1 VAGFLYRIGRA
12 AAAHRLVSI
21 GVWLVL
27 AATAVVSVRALGAET
42 NNTLTLPGTD
52 SQAAFDLLA
61 AKFPPQQNGANPF
74 VFQVERGTLDD
85 PTYKPAMEATY
96 RAFKA
101 SRYVYSV
108 QNPVGKNAG
117 TAGIISD
124 DGRIG
129 LMPVV
134 LNVGGGFITTELAQ
148 KILDVTRPARAAGI
162 DVAVG
167 GTVGSV
173 LSAPDTKESQLLGNV
188 SAMVI
193 LALVF
198 GSLVA
203 MGLPIVN
210 AAIGL
215 AITTSVIG
223 LLGHVWSVPSV
234 ASTLAVMIGLGV
246 GIDYA
251 LFLMTKHL
259 EQLGEGVEL
268 RESIAR
274 AVSSSGSAVVFAGGT
289 VVIALL
295 SLVVAGIP
303 LVSTLGFASAIA
315 VFMAVVTSIT
325 LLPAILSLVGHG
337 VQKVRVPAFLQMR
350 PRQQGQRR
358 WDAWARWVAGH
369 PWIAVGIALVILVPL
384 IVPLFSLELGQPDVG
399 VTSTSTTE
407 RQAYDMTTEGFGVG
421 YNGPLLL
428 GMSLDPVAEP
438 SDAYTNK
445 FDRATRL
452 QKDLKREKKQLN
464 AEKRQLERQQAQL
477 EAQEQELRQEAAAL
491 QEQSA
496 RLERE
501 GAALET
507 RAEALARQIV
517 PVAIRLRVLEARER
531 VLKDRI
537 RQATDPVTI
546 NRLQRRL
553 ARLQARKPVLQDRL
567 NALRAQAET
576 IAAQA
581 RRLEAQKADLERQA
595 AALDSQKAQLERE
608 GADLQAQGDELKVQA
623 DKAKRQKQTAL
634 KLKRQLTRMLT
645 AAGGNPLGTDPRLVG
660 IQDAVG
666 AMSGVVAVSPP
677 QVNDSG
683 SAAIM
688 NAIPKNAPSS
698 DATANV
704 VEVMRDDTLPP
715 VTGDNGVTA
724 HVGGTTATYVDL
736 ASKISSKLPLVV
748 LTVLALSFVFLTV
761 AFRSLLVPLQA
772 GITNLLTV
780 AAALGVLTAVFQ
792 WGWGLSAIGLE
803 APGDTV
809 PIASYVPLMMFAVL
823 FGLSMDYEVF
833 LVSRIQHHHTLGE
846 EPRAAVTSGLGA
858 AAHVVTAAALIMFLV
873 FASFIITSDPTIK
886 QFGVGLATAVLLA
899 GIMVVLLVPAMLTLF
914 GRRLFAL
921 PRPLD
926 RVVPHI
932 DVEGT
937 GATPI
942 RIPDSSPVEPERSPA
957 PAEVGHSLSGPESEG
972 STGSR
977 TSSSDPD
984 TK

>member
-1 VAGFLYRIGRA
+1 MAGWLYRIGRA
-12 AAAHRLVSI
+12 AAAHRLVFI

-27 AATAVVSVRALGAET
+27 VAVAVVSVRALGAET

-74 VFQVERGTLDD
+74 VLQVDRGTLSD
-85 PTYKPAMEATY
+85 PNYKPAVDATY

-108 QNPVGKNAG
+108 QNPVGKNAE

-124 DGRIG
+124 DGKIG
-129 LMPVV
+129 LMPVL
-134 LNVGGGFITTELAQ
+134 LNVGGGFITEELAQ
-148 KILDVTRPARAAGI
+148 KILDVTQPARAAGI

-167 GTVGSV
+167 GQVGSV
-173 LSAPDTKESQLLGNV
+173 LSAPDTKESEVLGNV

-223 LLGHVWSVPSV
+223 MLGHIWAVPTV

-274 AVSSSGSAVVFAGGT
+274 AVASSGSAVVFAGGT

-315 VFMAVVTSIT
+315 VFLAVCTSIT

-337 VQKVRVPAFLQMR
+337 VQRVRVPGFLRMR
-350 PRQQGQRR
+350 PRPQGQRR

-369 PWIAVGIALVILVPL
+369 PWIAVGVALVILVPL

-399 VTSTSTTE
+399 VTPESTTE
-407 RQAYDMTTEGFGVG
+407 RQAYDMITEGFGVG

-428 GMSLDPVAEP
+428 AMSLDPVAEP
-438 SDAYTNK
+438 SDAYTK
-445 FDRATRL
+445 KYDRATRL
-452 QKDLKREKKQLN
+452 QKELKRENKQLN

-477 EAQEQELRQEAAAL
+477 EAQERELRRQAAALQAQGAQLEREAAAL
-491 QEQSA
+491 EA
-496 RLERE
+496 
-501 GAALET
+501 
-507 RAEALARQIV
+507 RAEAVAREIV
-517 PVAIRLRVLEARER
+517 PLAVRLRIIDARER
-531 VLKDRI
+531 VIRDRI
-537 RQATDPVTI
+537 DQATDPNTI
-546 NRLQRRL
+546 RRLQRRL
-553 ARLQARKPVLQDRL
+553 DHLQAREGGLRDRL
-567 NALRAQAET
+567 NALRAQART
-576 IAAQA
+576 IADQA
-581 RRLEAQKADLERQA
+581 RSLQAQKADLERQA
-595 AALDSQKAQLERE
+595 AALDAEKAQLERE
-608 GADLQAQGDELKVQA
+608 GADLQAQGDELQAQA

-634 KLKRQLTRMLT
+634 KLQKELTRMLT
-645 AAGGNPLGTDPRLVG
+645 EAGGNPLGTDPRIVAM
-660 IQDAVG
+660 QDAVT
-666 AMSGVVAVSPP
+666 ATPGVVALSPP
-677 QVNDSG
+677 QVNDGG

-688 NAIPKNAPSS
+688 NAIPRNAPSS
-698 DATANV
+698 DATANL

-715 VTGDNGVTA
+715 VTVDNGVTA

-736 ASKISSKLPLVV
+736 AAQDL
-748 LTVLALSFVFLTV
+748 
-761 AFRSLLVPLQA
+761 LQA
-772 GITNLLTV
+772 APRRPDRAGPELRLPDR
-780 AAALGVLTAVFQ
+780 GVPFPA
-792 WGWGLSAIGLE
+792 G
-803 APGDTV
+803 PGPGGDHQPPDRRRRAGGVDGRV
-809 PIASYVPLMMFAVL
+809 PV
-823 FGLSMDYEVF
+823 
-833 LVSRIQHHHTLGE
+833 
-846 EPRAAVTSGLGA
+846 GLGTFRDRPGRA
-858 AAHVVTAAALIMFLV
+858 RRYGPDRELRPPDDVRRAVRALDGLRGLPGE
-873 FASFIITSDPTIK
+873 SDPTSPRVGGGSANGGDLRTRSRGPRRHRRRADHVPGLLELHHQPRPDDQAVRRRTRDRGATRRDHGGPVGARHADPLRPPAVRAPSPARPGGASHRRRGI
-886 QFGVGLATAVLLA
+886 GDADPDPGLAH
-899 GIMVVLLVPAMLTLF
+899 
-914 GRRLFAL
+914 R
-921 PRPLD
+921 
-926 RVVPHI
+926 
-932 DVEGT
+932 
-937 GATPI
+937 
-942 RIPDSSPVEPERSPA
+942 
-957 PAEVGHSLSGPESEG
+957 
-972 STGSR
+972 
-977 TSSSDPD
+977 
-984 TK
+984 

>member
-1 VAGFLYRIGRA
+1 MAGFLYRIGRA
-12 AAAHRLVSI
+12 GAAHRLVAI
-21 GVWLVL
+21 GVWFVL
-27 AATAVVSVRALGAET
+27 ASIAVVSVGALGAET

-52 SQAAFDLLA
+52 SQAAFDLLK

-74 VFQVERGTLDD
+74 VFEVERGTMSD
-85 PTYKPAMEATY
+85 PRYKPAMDATF

-108 QNPVGKNAG
+108 QNPVGKNAEA
-117 TAGIISD
+117 AGIISD
-124 DGRIG
+124 DGKIG
-129 LMPVV
+129 LMPVL
-134 LNVGGGFITTELAQ
+134 LNVGGGFITTELAE
-148 KILDVTRPARAAGI
+148 KILNVTKPARDAGI

-173 LSAPDTKESQLLGNV
+173 LSAPDTKESQLIGNL
-188 SAMVI
+188 SAALI

-215 AITTSVIG
+215 AITTSIIG
-223 LLGHVWSVPSV
+223 LVGHLWSVPTV
-234 ASTLAVMIGLGV
+234 APTLAVMIGLGV

-259 EQLGEGVEL
+259 EQLRDGVEL

-289 VVIALL
+289 VVIALV

-303 LVSTLGFASAIA
+303 LVSTLGFAAAIG
-315 VFMAVVTSIT
+315 VLMAVLTSIT

-337 VQKVRVPAFLQMR
+337 VQRVRVPAFLRMR
-350 PRQQGQRR
+350 PRPEGQRR

-399 VTSTSTTE
+399 VTPTSTTQ
-407 RQAYDMTTEGFGVG
+407 RQAYDTITEGFGVG

-428 GMSLDPVAEP
+428 AMSLDPVAKP
-438 SDAYTNK
+438 SDAYTK
-445 FDRATRL
+445 KDDRATRL
-452 QKDLKREKKQLN
+452 QKELKREKKQLN

-477 EAQEQELRQEAAAL
+477 EAQEQDLRREAAAL

-501 GAALET
+501 AAAL
-507 RAEALARQIV
+507 RAPAEALARQIV
-517 PVAIRLRVLEARER
+517 PLAVRLRILEARER

-537 RQATDPVTI
+537 RQATDPATI
-546 NRLQRRL
+546 RRLQRRL
-553 ARLQARKPVLQDRL
+553 ARLQAREPVLQERL
-567 NALRAQAET
+567 NALRARAET

-581 RRLEAQKADLERQA
+581 RSLEAQKAELERRA
-595 AALDSQKAQLERE
+595 AALDAEKAQLEQQ
-608 GADLQAQGDELKVQA
+608 GAGLRAQGDELQAQA
-623 DKAKRQKQTAL
+623 DKAKRQKQSAL
-634 KLKRQLTRMLT
+634 KLKRQLTRILT
-645 AAGGNPLGTDPRLVG
+645 AAGGNPLGTDPRIVA
-660 IQDAVG
+660 IQDAVS
-666 AMSGVVAVSPP
+666 AMHGVVAVSPP

-688 NAIPKNAPSS
+688 NAIPKYAPSS
-698 DATANV
+698 DATAIV
-704 VEVMRDDTLPP
+704 VELMRDDTLPP

-724 HVGGTTATYVDL
+724 NVGGTTATYVDL

-748 LTVLALSFVFLTV
+748 LTVLALSFIFLTV

-772 GITNLLTV
+772 AITNLLTV

-873 FASFIITSDPTIK
+873 FASFIINGDPTIK
-886 QFGVGLATAVLLA
+886 QFGVGLASAVLLA

-937 GATPI
+937 SATPI
-942 RIPDSSPVEPERSPA
+942 RIPDSSLVEPDRSPA
-957 PAEVGHSLSGPESEG
+957 PAEIGHGAVEREQRRSAGESEHPP
-972 STGSR
+972 
-977 TSSSDPD
+977 SDP
-984 TK
+984 

>member
-1 VAGFLYRIGRA
+1 
-12 AAAHRLVSI
+12 
-21 GVWLVL
+21 
-27 AATAVVSVRALGAET
+27 
-42 NNTLTLPGTD
+42 
-52 SQAAFDLLA
+52 
-61 AKFPPQQNGANPF
+61 
-74 VFQVERGTLDD
+74 
-85 PTYKPAMEATY
+85 
-96 RAFKA
+96 
-101 SRYVYSV
+101 
-108 QNPVGKNAG
+108 
-117 TAGIISD
+117 
-124 DGRIG
+124 
-129 LMPVV
+129 
-134 LNVGGGFITTELAQ
+134 
-148 KILDVTRPARAAGI
+148 
-162 DVAVG
+162 
-167 GTVGSV
+167 
-173 LSAPDTKESQLLGNV
+173 
-188 SAMVI
+188 
-193 LALVF
+193 
-198 GSLVA
+198 
-203 MGLPIVN
+203 
-210 AAIGL
+210 
-215 AITTSVIG
+215 
-223 LLGHVWSVPSV
+223 
-234 ASTLAVMIGLGV
+234 LAVMIGLGV

-259 EQLGEGVEL
+259 EQLQAGVEM

-289 VVIALL
+289 VVIALA

-303 LVSTLGFASAIA
+303 LVSTLGFAAAIG
-315 VFMAVVTSIT
+315 VLMAVLTSIT

-337 VQKVRVPAFLQMR
+337 VQRVRVPGFLRMR
-350 PRQQGQRR
+350 PRPEGQRR

-369 PWIAVGIALVILVPL
+369 PWIAVGLALVILVPL

-399 VTSTSTTE
+399 VTPTSTTQ
-407 RQAYDMTTEGFGVG
+407 RQAYDAITEGFGVG

-428 GMSLDPVAEP
+428 AMSLDPVAEP

-452 QKDLKREKKQLN
+452 QKELKREKKQLN
-464 AEKRQLERQQAQL
+464 AEKRKLERQQAQL
-477 EAQEQELRQEAAAL
+477 EAREQELRREAAAL
-491 QEQSA
+491 QAQSA
-496 RLERE
+496 QLERE
-501 GAALET
+501 AAALET
-507 RAEALARQIV
+507 RAEVLARQIV
-517 PVAIRLRVLEARER
+517 PLAIRLRVLEARER

-537 RQATDPVTI
+537 RQATDPATI
-546 NRLQRRL
+546 RRLQRRL
-553 ARLQARKPVLQDRL
+553 ARLQAREPVLGDRL
-567 NALRAQAET
+567 NTLEAQARA

-581 RRLEAQKADLERQA
+581 RSLRAQKAELEGQA
-595 AALDSQKAQLERE
+595 AALDAEKAELEQE
-608 GADLQAQGDELKVQA
+608 GADLQAQGDELQAQA

-634 KLKRQLTRMLT
+634 KLQRELTRILT
-645 AAGGNPLGTDPRLVG
+645 AAGGNPLGTDPRIVA
-660 IQDAVG
+660 IQDAVS
-666 AMSGVVAVSPP
+666 AAPGVVALSPP

-688 NAIPKNAPSS
+688 NAIPKDAPSS

-704 VEVMRDDTLPP
+704 VEVLRDDTLPP
-715 VTGDNGVTA
+715 VTGDNGVAA

-736 ASKISSKLPLVV
+736 AAKISSKLPLVV
-748 LTVLALSFVFLTV
+748 LTVLALSFIFLTV

-772 GITNLLTV
+772 GLTNLLSV

-833 LVSRIQHHHTLGE
+833 LVSRIQHHHALGE

-942 RIPDSSPVEPERSPA
+942 RIPDSSSVEPARPRA
-957 PAEVGHSLSGPESEG
+957 AAEVGHAPPGPGREG
-972 STGSR
+972 STGEAGPP
-977 TSSSDPD
+977 SSDPD
-984 TK
+984 T

>member
-1 VAGFLYRIGRA
+1 MAGFLYRVGRA
-12 AAAHRLVSI
+12 GASHRLLFI

-27 AATAVVSVRALGAET
+27 AAIAVVSVRAFGAET

-74 VFQVERGTLDD
+74 VLQVRHGTLND
-85 PTYKPAMEATY
+85 PRYKPAVDATY

-108 QNPVGKNAG
+108 QNPVGKNAEA
-117 TAGIISD
+117 AGIISD
-124 DGRIG
+124 DGKIG

-134 LNVGGGFITTELAQ
+134 LNVGGGFITTELAER
-148 KILDVTRPARAAGI
+148 ILDVTRPAREAGI
-162 DVAVG
+162 DVSVG

-188 SAMVI
+188 SAMLI

-223 LLGHVWSVPSV
+223 LLGHVWSVPTV
-234 ASTLAVMIGLGV
+234 APTLAVMIGLGV

-259 EQLGEGVEL
+259 EQLQAGVEL

-289 VVIALL
+289 VVIALA

-303 LVSTLGFASAIA
+303 LVSTLGFAAAIG
-315 VFMAVVTSIT
+315 VLMAVLTSIT

-337 VQKVRVPAFLQMR
+337 VQRVRVPAFLRMR
-350 PRQQGQRR
+350 PRPEGQRR
-358 WDAWARWVAGH
+358 WDAWARWVTGH
-369 PWIAVGIALVILVPL
+369 PWIAVGIALVILAPL

-399 VTSTSTTE
+399 VTPTSTTQ
-407 RQAYDMTTEGFGVG
+407 RQAYDAITEGFGVG

-428 GMSLDPVAEP
+428 AMSLDPAAEP
-438 SDAYTNK
+438 SDSYTNK
-445 FDRATRL
+445 YDRATRL
-452 QKDLKREKKQLN
+452 EKELKREKKQLN
-464 AEKRQLERQQAQL
+464 AQKRQLERQQAQL
-477 EAQEQELRQEAAAL
+477 EAQEQDLRQEAAAL
-491 QEQSA
+491 QAQQA

-501 GAALET
+501 AAALEA
-507 RAEALARQIV
+507 RAEALARRIL
-517 PVAIRLRVLEARER
+517 PLAFHLRVVEARER
-531 VLKDRI
+531 VLKERI
-537 RQATDPVTI
+537 RQATDPATI
-546 NRLQRRL
+546 RRLQRRL
-553 ARLQARKPVLQDRL
+553 VRLQARESALRERL
-567 NALRAQAET
+567 DPLRAQAET
-576 IAAQA
+576 TAAQG
-581 RRLEAQKADLERQA
+581 RSLLAQKAALERQA
-595 AALDSQKAQLERE
+595 AALDVEKAQLEQE
-608 GADLQAQGDELKVQA
+608 GAELQAQGDQLQAQA
-623 DKAKRQKQTAL
+623 DKAKRQKKTAL

-645 AAGGNPLGTDPRLVG
+645 AAGGNPLGTDPRIVA

-666 AMSGVVAVSPP
+666 AMPGVVAVSPP
-677 QVNDSG
+677 QVNDPG

-688 NAIPKNAPSS
+688 NAIPKDAPSS
-698 DATANV
+698 DATAKV

-748 LTVLALSFVFLTV
+748 LTVLALSFIFLTV

-846 EPRAAVTSGLGA
+846 QPRAAVTSGLGA

-937 GATPI
+937 GASPI
-942 RIPDSSPVEPERSPA
+942 LIPDSSPMERERSPA
-957 PAEVGHSLSGPESEG
+957 VAEVGHSPSGPESEG

-984 TK
+984 TR

>member
-1 VAGFLYRIGRA
+1 MAGWLYRIGRA
-12 AAAHRLVSI
+12 AAAHRLVFI

-27 AATAVVSVRALGAET
+27 VAFAVVSVRALGAET
-42 NNTLTLPGTD
+42 NNTLTLPGAD
-52 SQAAFDLLA
+52 SQAAFDLLT

-74 VFQVERGTLDD
+74 VLQVGRGTLSD
-85 PTYKPAMEATY
+85 PNYKPAVDATY
-96 RAFKA
+96 RAFEA

-108 QNPVGKNAG
+108 QNPVGKNAE
-117 TAGIISD
+117 TAGIISE
-124 DGRIG
+124 DGKIG
-129 LMPVV
+129 LMPVL
-134 LNVGGGFITTELAQ
+134 LNVGGGFITEELAQ
-148 KILDVTRPARAAGI
+148 KILDVTQPARAAGI

-167 GTVGSV
+167 GQVGSV
-173 LSAPDTKESQLLGNV
+173 LSAPDTKESQVLGNV

-210 AAIGL
+210 AALGL

-223 LLGHVWSVPSV
+223 MLGHIWAVPTV

-274 AVSSSGSAVVFAGGT
+274 AVASSGSAVVFAGGT

-315 VFMAVVTSIT
+315 VFLAVCTSIT

-337 VQKVRVPAFLQMR
+337 VQRVRIPGFLRMR
-350 PRQQGQRR
+350 PRPQGQRR

-369 PWIAVGIALVILVPL
+369 PWIAVGVALVILVPL

-399 VTSTSTTE
+399 VTPESTTE
-407 RQAYDMTTEGFGVG
+407 RQAYDMITEGFGVG

-428 GMSLDPVAEP
+428 AMSLDPVAEP
-438 SDAYTNK
+438 SDAYTTK
-445 FDRATRL
+445 YDRATRL
-452 QKDLKREKKQLN
+452 QKELKREKKQLN
-464 AEKRQLERQQAQL
+464 AEQRQLEHQQSQL
-477 EAQEQELRQEAAAL
+477 EAQESELRRQAAAIQAQGAQLEREAAAL
-491 QEQSA
+491 EV
-496 RLERE
+496 
-501 GAALET
+501 
-507 RAEALARQIV
+507 RAEAVARQIV
-517 PVAIRLRVLEARER
+517 PLAVRLRIIDARER
-531 VLKDRI
+531 VIRDRI
-537 RQATDPVTI
+537 DQATDPNTI
-546 NRLQRRL
+546 RRLQRRL
-553 ARLQARKPVLQDRL
+553 ARLQAREAGLRDRL
-567 NALRAQAET
+567 NALRAQART
-576 IAAQA
+576 IAGQAQSL
-581 RRLEAQKADLERQA
+581 RAQKADLERQA
-595 AALDSQKAQLERE
+595 AALDAEKAELERE
-608 GADLQAQGDELKVQA
+608 GADLQSQGDELQARA

-634 KLKRQLTRMLT
+634 KLQRELTRILT
-645 AAGGNPLGTDPRLVG
+645 EAGGNPLGTDPRIVAM
-660 IQDAVG
+660 QDAVT
-666 AMSGVVAVSPP
+666 ATPGVVALSPP
-677 QVNDSG
+677 QVNDGG

-688 NAIPKNAPSS
+688 NAIPRNAPSS
-698 DATANV
+698 DATANL

-715 VTGDNGVTA
+715 VTVDNGVTA

-736 ASKISSKLPLVV
+736 AARISSKLPLVV

-792 WGWGLSAIGLE
+792 WGWGLSAIGLD

-846 EPRAAVTSGLGA
+846 DPRTAVTSGLGA

-873 FASFIITSDPTIK
+873 FSSFIINPDPTIK
-886 QFGVGLATAVLLA
+886 QFGVGLAIAVLLA

-914 GRRLFAL
+914 GGRLFAL

-926 RVVPHI
+926 RVVPHV
-932 DVEGT
+932 DVEGS
-937 GATPI
+937 GRLI
-942 RIPDSSPVEPERSPA
+942 RIPDSSPVEPDRSSAPAGTGRPAGKPEHERS
-957 PAEVGHSLSGPESEG
+957 SG
-972 STGSR
+972 
-977 TSSSDPD
+977 SSDRPPPD
-984 TK
+984 P

>member
-1 VAGFLYRIGRA
+1 MAGWLYRIGRA
-12 AAAHRLVSI
+12 AAAHRLVFI

-27 AATAVVSVRALGAET
+27 VAVAVVSVRALGAET

-74 VFQVERGTLDD
+74 VLQVDRGTLSD
-85 PTYKPAMEATY
+85 PNYKPAVDATY

-108 QNPVGKNAG
+108 QNPVGKNAE

-124 DGRIG
+124 DGKIG
-129 LMPVV
+129 LMPVL
-134 LNVGGGFITTELAQ
+134 LNVGGGFITEELAQ
-148 KILDVTRPARAAGI
+148 KILDVTQPARAAGI

-167 GTVGSV
+167 GQVGSV
-173 LSAPDTKESQLLGNV
+173 LSAPDTKESQVLGNV

-210 AAIGL
+210 AALGL

-223 LLGHVWSVPSV
+223 MLGHIWAVPTV

-274 AVSSSGSAVVFAGGT
+274 AVASSGSAVVFAGGT

-315 VFMAVVTSIT
+315 VFLAVCTSIT

-337 VQKVRVPAFLQMR
+337 VQRVRVPGFLRMR
-350 PRQQGQRR
+350 PRPQGQRR

-369 PWIAVGIALVILVPL
+369 PWIAVGVALVILVPL

-399 VTSTSTTE
+399 VTPESTTE
-407 RQAYDMTTEGFGVG
+407 RQAYDMITEGFGVG

-428 GMSLDPVAEP
+428 AMSLDPVAEP
-438 SDAYTNK
+438 SDAYTK
-445 FDRATRL
+445 KYDRATRL
-452 QKDLKREKKQLN
+452 QKELKREKKQLN
-464 AEKRQLERQQAQL
+464 AEQRQLERQQAQL
-477 EAQEQELRQEAAAL
+477 EAQERELRRQAAALQAQGAQLEREAAAL
-491 QEQSA
+491 EA
-496 RLERE
+496 
-501 GAALET
+501 
-507 RAEALARQIV
+507 RAEAVAREIV
-517 PVAIRLRVLEARER
+517 PLAVRLRIIDARER
-531 VLKDRI
+531 VIRDRI
-537 RQATDPVTI
+537 DQATDPNTI
-546 NRLQRRL
+546 RRLQRRL
-553 ARLQARKPVLQDRL
+553 DRLQAREGGLRDRL
-567 NALRAQAET
+567 NALRAQART
-576 IAAQA
+576 IADQA
-581 RRLEAQKADLERQA
+581 RSLQAQKADLERQA
-595 AALDSQKAQLERE
+595 AALDAEKAQLERE
-608 GADLQAQGDELKVQA
+608 GADLQAQGDELQAQA

-634 KLKRQLTRMLT
+634 KLQKELTRMLT
-645 AAGGNPLGTDPRLVG
+645 EAGGNPLGTDPRIVAM
-660 IQDAVG
+660 QDAVT
-666 AMSGVVAVSPP
+666 ATPGVVALSPP
-677 QVNDSG
+677 QVNDGG

-688 NAIPKNAPSS
+688 NAIPRNAPSS
-698 DATANV
+698 DATANL

-715 VTGDNGVTA
+715 VTVDNGVTA

-736 ASKISSKLPLVV
+736 AARISSKLPLVV

-761 AFRSLLVPLQA
+761 AFRSLLVPVQA

-792 WGWGLSAIGLE
+792 WGWGLSAIGLD

-846 EPRAAVTSGLGA
+846 DPRTAVTSGLGA

-873 FASFIITSDPTIK
+873 FSSFIINPDPTIK

-932 DVEGT
+932 DVEGS
-937 GATPI
+937 ATPI
-942 RIPDSSPVEPERSPA
+942 RIPDSPTVESDRSRAPAGTGRAAGKREQERSA
-957 PAEVGHSLSGPESEG
+957 G
-972 STGSR
+972 
-977 TSSSDPD
+977 SSDRPPPD
-984 TK
+984 P

>member
-1 VAGFLYRIGRA
+1 VANFLYRIGRA
-12 AAAHRLVSI
+12 AAAHRLVAI
-21 GVWLVL
+21 GVWLLL
-27 AATAVVSVRALGAET
+27 AAIAVVSVGAFGAET

-52 SQAAFDLLA
+52 SQAAFDLLE

-74 VFQVERGTLDD
+74 VLQVEHGTLSD
-85 PTYKPAMEATY
+85 PRYKPAVDATY
-96 RAFKA
+96 RGFEA

-108 QNPVGKNAG
+108 QNPVGKNAE

-124 DGRIG
+124 DGKIG

-148 KILDVTRPARAAGI
+148 RILNVTRPAREAGI
-162 DVAVG
+162 EVSVG

-173 LSAPDTKESQLLGNV
+173 LSAPDTKESQLLGNL
-188 SAMVI
+188 SAMLI

-198 GSLVA
+198 GSLIA

-215 AITTSVIG
+215 AVTTSIIG
-223 LLGHVWSVPSV
+223 LLGHVWAVPTV
-234 ASTLAVMIGLGV
+234 APTLAVMIGLGV

-259 EQLGEGVEL
+259 EQLQEGVEL

-289 VVIALL
+289 VVIALA

-303 LVSTLGFASAIA
+303 LVSTLGFAAAIG
-315 VFMAVVTSIT
+315 VLMAVLTSIT

-337 VQKVRVPAFLQMR
+337 VQRVRVPRFLRMR
-350 PRQQGQRR
+350 PRPEGQRR

-369 PWIAVGIALVILVPL
+369 PWVAVGIALIILAPL

-407 RQAYDMTTEGFGVG
+407 RQAYDAITEGFGVG
-421 YNGPLLL
+421 FNGPLLMA
-428 GMSLDPVAEP
+428 MSLDPVARP
-438 SDAYTNK
+438 SDAYTK
-445 FDRATRL
+445 KYDRATRL
-452 QKDLKREKKQLN
+452 QKELKREKKELN
-464 AEKRQLERQQAQL
+464 AQKRELERQQAQL
-477 EAQEQELRQEAAAL
+477 EAREQQLRQQGAAL
-491 QEQSA
+491 AA
-496 RLERE
+496 RKAELERE
-501 GAALET
+501 GRADEA

-517 PVAIRLRVLEARER
+517 PLEIHLRVLQTREQ

-537 RQATDPVTI
+537 RQATDPATI
-546 NRLQRRL
+546 DRLERRL

-567 NALRAQAET
+567 DALHAQAAT
-576 IAAQA
+576 LAAQIESLITQIA
-581 RRLEAQKADLERQA
+581 ELVRQGMALEAEKTELEQ
-595 AALDSQKAQLERE
+595 E
-608 GADLQAQGDELKVQA
+608 GDDLQAQGDKLQAQA
-623 DKAKRQKQTAL
+623 DKAKRQKHTAL
-634 KLKRQLTRMLT
+634 KLQKQLTRMLT
-645 AAGGNPLGTDPRLVG
+645 TAGGNPLGTDPRIVAV
-660 IQDAVG
+660 QDAVKNTP
-666 AMSGVVAVSPP
+666 GVVAVSPP
-677 QVNDSG
+677 QVNKSG
-683 SAAIM
+683 SSAIM

-698 DATANV
+698 DATANL
-704 VEVMRDDTLPP
+704 VEVIRDGTLPP
-715 VTGDNGVTA
+715 VTGDNGVTT

-736 ASKISSKLPLVV
+736 AAKISSKLPLVV
-748 LTVLALSFVFLTV
+748 LTVLALSFIFLTV

-833 LVSRIQHHHTLGE
+833 LVSRIQHHHTMGE
-846 EPRAAVTSGLGA
+846 EPRTAVTAGLGA

-886 QFGVGLATAVLLA
+886 QFGVGLATAVALA

-921 PRPLD
+921 PGPLD
-926 RVVPHI
+926 RLVPHI

-937 GATPI
+937 SGTPVVQ
-942 RIPDSSPVEPERSPA
+942 IPDSSSVEPNRPPA
-957 PAEVGHSLSGPESEG
+957 PAEIGHAVGEREQERPAGNADRPPP
-972 STGSR
+972 
-977 TSSSDPD
+977 DP
-984 TK
+984 

>member
-1 VAGFLYRIGRA
+1 MAGFLYRIGRA
-12 AAAHRLVSI
+12 AATHRLVSI
-21 GVWLVL
+21 GVWFVL
-27 AATAVVSVRALGAET
+27 AAIAVVSVRALGAET

-74 VFQVERGTLDD
+74 LFQVERGTLND
-85 PTYKPAMEATY
+85 PTFKPAIDATY

-101 SRYVYSV
+101 SSYVYSV
-108 QNPVGKNAG
+108 QNPVGKNAE

-124 DGRIG
+124 DGKIG

-173 LSAPDTKESQLLGNV
+173 LSAPDTKESQILGNV

-259 EQLGEGVEL
+259 EQLQAGVEL

-303 LVSTLGFASAIA
+303 LVSTLGFGAAIA
-315 VFMAVVTSIT
+315 VFMAVLTSIT

-337 VQKVRVPAFLQMR
+337 VQRVRVPSFLRMR
-350 PRQQGQRR
+350 PRPEGQRR

-369 PWIAVGIALVILVPL
+369 PWIAVAVALVILVPL

-399 VTSTSTTE
+399 VTPTSTTQ
-407 RQAYDMTTEGFGVG
+407 RQAYDMTTKGFGVG

-428 GMSLDPVAEP
+428 AMSLDPVAEP

-445 FDRATRL
+445 YDRATHL
-452 QKDLKREKKQLN
+452 QKELKREQKQLN
-464 AEKRQLERQQAQL
+464 AEQRQLEQQQAQL
-477 EAQEQELRQEAAAL
+477 EAQERKLRREAAAL
-491 QEQSA
+491 QAQSA

-501 GAALET
+501 AAALEA
-507 RAEALARQIV
+507 RAQALARQIV
-517 PVAIRLRVLEARER
+517 PLAVRLRGLEARER

-537 RQATDPVTI
+537 RQATDPSTI
-546 NRLQRRL
+546 RALERRL
-553 ARLQARKPVLQDRL
+553 ARVQGRESVFRDRL
-567 NALRAQAET
+567 KALRAQALT

-581 RRLEAQKADLERQA
+581 RSLEAHKAELERRGAALDAEKARLERQ
-595 AALDSQKAQLERE
+595 
-608 GADLQAQGDELKVQA
+608 GADLQAQGDQLQAQA

-634 KLKRQLTRMLT
+634 KLQKELTRMLT
-645 AAGGNPLGTDPRLVG
+645 AAGGNPVGTDPRIVA
-660 IQDAVG
+660 IQDAVK
-666 AMSGVVAVSPP
+666 AVPGVVALSPP
-677 QVNDSG
+677 QVNDKG

-698 DATANV
+698 DATANL
-704 VEVMRDDTLPP
+704 VEIIRDDTLPP

-748 LTVLALSFVFLTV
+748 LTVLALSFIFLTV

-772 GITNLLTV
+772 GITNLLSV

-803 APGDTV
+803 APGNTV

-833 LVSRIQHHHTLGE
+833 LVSRIQHHHALGE

-873 FASFIITSDPTIK
+873 FASFIINGDPTIK

-914 GRRLFAL
+914 GRRLFEL

-926 RVVPHI
+926 RIVPHI
-932 DVEGT
+932 DVEGSST
-937 GATPI
+937 API
-942 RIPDSSPVEPERSPA
+942 RIPESSSVEPDRSPA
-957 PAEVGHSLSGPESEG
+957 PAEIGHPTAERARGVPAQKTESPPP
-972 STGSR
+972 
-977 TSSSDPD
+977 DP
-984 TK
+984 